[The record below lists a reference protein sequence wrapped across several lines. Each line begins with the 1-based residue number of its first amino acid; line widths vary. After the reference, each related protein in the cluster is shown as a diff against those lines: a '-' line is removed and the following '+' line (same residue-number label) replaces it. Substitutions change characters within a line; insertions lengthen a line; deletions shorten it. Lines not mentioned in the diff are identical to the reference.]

1 MGTGSFLVVNMKTT
15 EALSLDDIRS
25 QVRAQVN
32 ALVSTTDDMDG
43 PWITDIFLSDAIV
56 EIEGEFFRAPFGN
69 DGATVTV
76 APRSEWKKVTKEWV
90 VAESARH
97 NKGNHKVKT
106 TFFSEAIDLSE
117 AKLSEDGSRVR
128 VTLIQPGWSKNKRY
142 YSADVLKA
150 AAPLFEGTKAYV
162 DHPTKLDA
170 KQRPERSVRDLAGFY
185 ESVKVEDDGRITA
198 NLFLEDDAMKAKVKT
213 AVEQNPNYVGLS
225 INALGKTRMGE
236 AEGQKGMLVENIV
249 KANSTDIVTTPAA
262 GGKFEQLLMSGDEF
276 TNDLLEA
283 ISLEELRAARPDL
296 IDSLKNEWKTVR
308 DTKALE
314 TARDEN
320 TTLTEANEALET
332 QLTEKDEQT
341 GRIKTVL
348 AEMHSALE
356 SLAWTVQVDRLLAGQ
371 KLPTA
376 WQSELRD
383 RLVAVKPD
391 VKKAESIIAAEVDKL
406 KAVRQPVNVTGAGRA
421 STPAKPKLEAN
432 PIAEVFG
439 TGALPLDGESP
450 QEYAARIAS

>member
-90 VAESARH
+90 VAESARQ
-97 NKGNHKVKT
+97 NKGIHKVKT

-117 AKLSEDGSRVR
+117 AEFSEDGSRVR

-341 GRIKTVL
+341 GRIKT
-348 AEMHSALE
+348 
-356 SLAWTVQVDRLLAGQ
+356 
-371 KLPTA
+371 
-376 WQSELRD
+376 
-383 RLVAVKPD
+383 
-391 VKKAESIIAAEVDKL
+391 
-406 KAVRQPVNVTGAGRA
+406 
-421 STPAKPKLEAN
+421 
-432 PIAEVFG
+432 
-439 TGALPLDGESP
+439 
-450 QEYAARIAS
+450 